1 MSFLLDGL
9 HEDLNR
15 IQQKPYTETIES
27 DGRPDPVVAK
37 ESWSNHLKRNNSIIT
52 DYLHGQYR
60 SEITCPECSHIS
72 ITFDPFLTCTLPIP
86 TKKEKKI
93 EFYFLFFDN
102 AKIPI
107 KMEFTYMKETEL
119 MIDLK
124 KKVCQKLEEFRQ
136 IEINIKEFSFYFLGN
151 STCNI
156 VEEKVLVNEVKKKN
170 KMYNLFAVEKNPEF
184 LSLPEDEIIN
194 IPCTFDRK
202 ESYYSS
208 YYSKKQFTFIRPIS
222 FLKSDSTMKMN
233 LRIFQYFKPI
243 LEEFATEDD
252 KKEFADLNDT
262 ELYARLFGNPAQ
274 RLYEVLICTNSR
286 GYWLCYFCQ
295 DSKCDNCKLSEKDDE
310 SLSDLLAKIKNSDF
324 TFELEVYWPK
334 NSEGMDLN
342 KRLNKYETLDK
353 KEEPEDSKEEKLIT
367 RSYTSSYYGKGYD
380 NKTTEERS
388 IYDCFDQFEAP
399 EHLTADNMWY
409 CSKCKKHQPAK
420 KEMKIYKAPQYL
432 IIHLKRFRTPSGAGY
447 FSSSIVSTKVDFPLE
462 LDLSDYV
469 MNSDLPGE
477 ETNINDKSSLV
488 YNLYAVS
495 NHFGSVNCGHY
506 TALGKNARTNSWYNF
521 DDSSVSPVSAD
532 SVASAAAYILFYEKK
547 GINKNCVFEM
557 EKEEKIEEI
566 VTTNGINISDTN
578 NIEEI
583 QLDSSNSPNEVN
595 GMNGQDGE
603 MEIEESKVEEEIAVD
618 YGED

>member
-1 MSFLLDGL
+1 M
-9 HEDLNR
+9 
-15 IQQKPYTETIES
+15 
-27 DGRPDPVVAK
+27 
-37 ESWSNHLKRNNSIIT
+37 KRNNSIIT

-93 EFYFLFFDN
+93 EFYYLFFDN
-102 AKIPI
+102 TKIPI
-107 KMEFTYMKETEL
+107 KMEFTYIKETEL

-124 KKVCQKLEEFRQ
+124 KKVCQKLAEVRK
-136 IEINIKEFSFYFLGN
+136 IEINIKEFTFYFLGN

-156 VEEKVLVNEVKKKN
+156 VEDKVLVNEVKKKN

-184 LSLPEDEIIN
+184 ISVPEDEIIN
-194 IPCTFDRK
+194 VPCTFDRK

-208 YYSKKQFTFIRPIS
+208 YYSKKQFTFVRPIS
-222 FLKSDSTMKMN
+222 FLRSDSTMKMN

-243 LEEFATEDD
+243 LEEYASEDD

-262 ELYARLFGNPAQ
+262 ELYARIFGNPTQ
-274 RLYEVLICTNSR
+274 RLYDVLICTNSR

-342 KRLNKYETLDK
+342 KRLNRYETLEK
-353 KEEPEDSKEEKLIT
+353 KEESEDSKEEKLIT
-367 RSYTSSYYGKGYD
+367 RNYTSSYYGKGYD
-380 NKTTEERS
+380 NKSTEERS

-399 EHLTADNMWY
+399 ELLTADNMWY

-432 IIHLKRFRTPSGAGY
+432 IIHLKRFRTPSGAMGY
-447 FSSSIVSTKVDFPLE
+447 FSSSIISTKVDFPLE

-469 MNSDLPGE
+469 MSPDLPGQ
-477 ETNINDKSSLV
+477 ETNQKDKSSLM

-506 TALGKNARTNSWYNF
+506 TAFAKNARMNSWYNF
-521 DDSSVSPVSAD
+521 DDSSVSPVSAE
-532 SVASAAAYILFYEKK
+532 SVVSGAAYILFYEKK
-547 GINKNCVFEM
+547 GINKNCVFEI
-557 EKEEKIEEI
+557 EKEEEKMEEI
-566 VTTNGINISDTN
+566 VVINGNNISDAN
-578 NIEEI
+578 KMEEI
-583 QLDSSNSPNEVN
+583 QPEQSSSPVVID

-603 MEIEESKVEEEIAVD
+603 MEIEEKSDNEIEIPVERN
-618 YGED
+618 GED